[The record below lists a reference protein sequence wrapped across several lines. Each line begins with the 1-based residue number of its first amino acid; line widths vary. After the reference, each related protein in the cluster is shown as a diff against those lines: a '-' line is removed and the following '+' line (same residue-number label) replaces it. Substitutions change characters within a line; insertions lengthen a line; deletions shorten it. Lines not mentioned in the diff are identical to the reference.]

1 MFLTYLPADILI
13 RRVNFV
19 GGNPMAAGHYR
30 VEKRADNGFIYVLGG
45 SAHYDTDS
53 SSFDVTADDVFCL
66 AKGARYEFDVAE
78 GYRVLFVNFD
88 LAEGEGVFGSGI
100 AMRDARSRC
109 RDDFRR
115 LKIQYARK
123 DATMLLSCRITLYNI
138 IQALVSEQQKKYA
151 PSSRYQPVQR
161 AIAHMERH
169 YADPTLSMAAVA
181 DAAGVSEG
189 HLRRLFRQL
198 YRLPPNRYLQNLRI
212 GHAQDLLVSTSLP
225 LGTVAEKT
233 GFSSLYY
240 FSDAFHRSI
249 GVPPSVYRRMN
260 RVGMQNG

>member
-169 YADPTLSMAAVA
+169 YADPTLSMVAVA
-181 DAAGVSEG
+181 DAAGGGFFVSCTDC
-189 HLRRLFRQL
+189 RRTGICKICESVMRRTCWFRRRCRWERSQRKPDFRRCIISAMRFTARSVCRQA
-198 YRLPPNRYLQNLRI
+198 Y
-212 GHAQDLLVSTSLP
+212 
-225 LGTVAEKT
+225 T
-233 GFSSLYY
+233 G
-240 FSDAFHRSI
+240 A
-249 GVPPSVYRRMN
+249 
-260 RVGMQNG
+260 